1 MTPTTPSPGTETALG
16 RRDRGG
22 HPRSRRSDGG
32 SRVEREGRQDY
43 RDAGLVFPAG
53 FTFGSATASYQ
64 VEGATG
70 EDGRGPSIWDTFSR
84 TPGKVWNGDTGDVA
98 CDHYHRWESDLDL
111 MASLGLDAYRF
122 SIAWPR
128 IQASGRG
135 PANQKGIDFYSR
147 LVDGLR
153 ERGIKPVATLYH
165 WDLPQ
170 ALEDAGGWPAR
181 ATADAF
187 EEYAAI
193 MGAALGDRVHTWTT
207 LNEPWCSAYLGYGQ
221 GGHAPGRHEPAA
233 ALSAVHHLNL
243 AHGRALTALRA
254 TSTGD
259 PDYSVTL
266 NFHVL
271 RGVGEGAHD
280 AVRRI
285 DALANRAFTG
295 PMLRG
300 EYPADLLEDT
310 ASVTDWSF
318 VQEGDLAAIHQPIDV
333 LGVNYYSTATV
344 RLWDGVSPK
353 QQNDGHKGAAG
364 GTAWPGS
371 DQIVEFVEQPG
382 PYTAM
387 GWNIAPEG
395 LEELLVS
402 LSEQFPAQPLMITE
416 NGAAFE
422 DEVATDGSV
431 PDPERIDYLRRH
443 FTAAHRALSRGVDL
457 RGYFVWSLLD
467 NFEWGYGYA
476 KRFGIVR
483 VDFDTLERTV
493 KESGAW
499 YANLVRTHEIPD

>member
-1 MTPTTPSPGTETALG
+1 MSQVTDSATITDSP
-16 RRDRGG
+16 
-22 HPRSRRSDGG
+22 
-32 SRVEREGRQDY
+32 DY
-43 RDAGLVFPAG
+43 RDAGLVFPPG

-64 VEGATG
+64 VEGAFD
-70 EDGRGPSIWDTFSR
+70 EDGRGPSIWDTFSK

-98 CDHYHRWESDLDL
+98 CDHYHRVDADLDL
-111 MASLGLDAYRF
+111 MKELGLGAYRF

-128 IQASGRG
+128 IMPTGTGAVNQA
-135 PANQKGIDFYSR
+135 GIDFYSR
-147 LVDGLR
+147 LVDGLL
-153 ERGIKPVATLYH
+153 ERGIRPVATLYH

-187 EEYAAI
+187 ERYAEV
-193 MGAALGDRVHTWTT
+193 MGAAMGDRVHTWTT

-233 ALSAVHHLNL
+233 ALAAVHHLNL
-243 AHGRALTALRA
+243 AHGRAVQALRA
-254 TSTGD
+254 TSSGD
-259 PDYSVTL
+259 PDYSITL

-271 RGVGEGAHD
+271 RGVGDGA
-280 AVRRI
+280 AEAMRRI
-285 DALANRAFTG
+285 DGLANRVFTH
-295 PMLRG
+295 PLLAG
-300 EYPADLLEDT
+300 EYPADVIADT
-310 ASVTDWSF
+310 AAVTDWSF
-318 VQEGDLAAIHQPIDV
+318 VHDGDLAVINQPIDV

-353 QQNDGHKGAAG
+353 QMNDGHKGAPG

-371 DQIVEFVEQPG
+371 DQVVEFVEQPG
-382 PYTAM
+382 PYTEM

-395 LEELLVS
+395 LEELL
-402 LSEQFPAQPLMITE
+402 LGLHAEFPDQPLMVTE
-416 NGAAFE
+416 NGAAFA
-422 DEVATDGSV
+422 DEVAPDGSV
-431 PDPERIDYLRRH
+431 PDLERLDYLRRH
-443 FTAAHRALSRGVDL
+443 FTAAHRAIEQGVDL

-493 KESGAW
+493 KDSGLW
-499 YANLVRTHEIPD
+499 YSRLARTGVLPA

>member
-1 MTPTTPSPGTETALG
+1 MSVTIPSGIQ
-16 RRDRGG
+16 
-22 HPRSRRSDGG
+22 G
-32 SRVEREGRQDY
+32 SSDY
-43 RDAGLVFPAG
+43 RDAGLVFPPG

-64 VEGATG
+64 VEGAAG
-70 EDGRGPSIWDTFSR
+70 EDGRGPSIWDTFSK

-98 CDHYHRWESDLDL
+98 CDHYHRVEQDLDL
-111 MASLGLDAYRF
+111 MKDLGLGAYRF

-128 IQASGRG
+128 IQPTGTGAV
-135 PANQKGIDFYSR
+135 NQAGIDFYSQ
-147 LVDGLR
+147 LVDGLLA
-153 ERGIKPVATLYH
+153 RGIKPVATLYH

-170 ALEDAGGWPAR
+170 SLEDAGGWAVR
-181 ATADAF
+181 ATSDAF
-187 EEYAAI
+187 EDYAAI
-193 MGAALGDRVHTWTT
+193 MGTALGDRVHTWTT

-221 GGHAPGRHEPAA
+221 GGHAPGRTEPAA
-233 ALSAVHHLNL
+233 ALAAVHHLNL
-243 AHGRALTALRA
+243 AHGRALQALRA
-254 TSTGD
+254 TSTGS

-271 RGVGEGAHD
+271 RGVGERAD
-280 AVRRI
+280 EAMRRI

-300 EYPADLLEDT
+300 EYPADLIADT
-310 ASVTDWSF
+310 AEVTDWSF
-318 VQEGDLAAIHQPIDV
+318 VHDADLAAIHQPIDV

-353 QQNDGHKGAAG
+353 QMNDGHKGTSV

-382 PYTAM
+382 PYTSM

-395 LEELLVS
+395 LEELLIS
-402 LSEQFPAQPLMITE
+402 LSAQFPSQALMVTE
-416 NGAAFE
+416 NGAAF
-422 DEVATDGSV
+422 DDTVAADGSV
-431 PDPERIDYLRRH
+431 PDPERLDYLRRH
-443 FTAAHRALSRGVDL
+443 FTAAHRAMERGVDL

-483 VDFDTLERTV
+483 VDFDSLERTV
-493 KESGAW
+493 KHSGLW
-499 YANLVRTHEIPD
+499 YRELAKTGVIPD